1 MYNRAMNDDNVK
13 MVPID
18 DLKFEK
24 RAEALPAELIDRIAL
39 IYHTFQPYL
48 SVSLEQTIDNFKY
61 DTHPEQE
68 IALWEKMGR
77 TILILKHQEH
87 WSEEVITK
95 AVKVVIGLSMGQIQG
110 NELNEEE
117 TQRVIAIW
125 NDRQPH

>member
-1 MYNRAMNDDNVK
+1 MNDDNVK

-24 RAEALPAELIDRIAL
+24 RAETLPAELIDRIAL

-68 IALWEKMGR
+68 IALWERMGR
-77 TILILKHQEH
+77 TVLTLTYQDSWPEDKIAK
-87 WSEEVITK
+87 V
-95 AVKVVIGLSMGQIQG
+95 VKVILGLSMGQVLG
-110 NELNEEE
+110 NELDEEDM
-117 TQRVIAIW
+117 QRVIAIW
-125 NDRQPH
+125 SDRQPR

>member
-1 MYNRAMNDDNVK
+1 MNDDNVK

-24 RAEALPAELIDRIAL
+24 RAETLPAELIDRIAL

-68 IALWEKMGR
+68 IALWERMGR
-77 TILILKHQEH
+77 TVLTLTYQDSWPEDKIAK
-87 WSEEVITK
+87 V
-95 AVKVVIGLSMGQIQG
+95 VKVILGLSMGQVQG
-110 NELNEEE
+110 NELDEEDM
-117 TQRVIAIW
+117 QRVIAIW
-125 NDRQPH
+125 SDRQPG